1 MKESLDSE
9 IPSSVI
15 LAFTAGM
22 VLMVTALMVFGG

>member
-1 MKESLDSE
+1 MKDSLDSE

-22 VLMVTALMVFGG
+22 VLMITLLMAMG